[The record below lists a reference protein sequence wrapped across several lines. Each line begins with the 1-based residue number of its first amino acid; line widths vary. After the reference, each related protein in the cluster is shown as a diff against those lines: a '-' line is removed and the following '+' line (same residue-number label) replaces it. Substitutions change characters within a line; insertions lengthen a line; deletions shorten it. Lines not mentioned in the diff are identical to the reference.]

1 MNIKLQRLYDQLET
15 DRKKLMARVELVP
28 EEKFT
33 QQRAPNKWSLAQ
45 VLSHIV
51 AAEKGSTGYM
61 KKKSLGIDQLSNS
74 GIVESMK
81 IKLLIASQRLPFL
94 KFKAPKIIVD
104 HTPQFHSAESISR
117 QWNEV
122 RNDLKMFLEKMDD
135 KNIRK
140 KIYKHP
146 VAGMLDVVQAVTF
159 YREHII
165 HHSPQI
171 NRLLHHAKAD

>member
-1 MNIKLQRLYDQLET
+1 MNIKLQQLYNQLEA
-15 DRKKLMARVELVP
+15 DRKILLDQVELVP
-28 EEKFT
+28 EERFNC
-33 QQRAPNKWSLAQ
+33 QPLPGKWSLGE

-51 AAEKGSTGYM
+51 ASEHGSTSYM
-61 KKKSLGIDQLSNS
+61 KKKSLGIDLVDNS
-74 GIVESMK
+74 GIVESF
-81 IKLLIASQRLPFL
+81 KLGLLMVSQRLPFL
-94 KFKAPKIIVD
+94 KFKAPKIVLD
-104 HTPQFHSAESISR
+104 HTPQFHSAESIST

-122 RNDLKMFLEKMDD
+122 RMDLRIFLEKIED

-146 VAGMLDVVQAVTF
+146 VAGRLDVVQAITF

-171 NRLLHHAKAD
+171 KRLLHQP

>member
-1 MNIKLQRLYDQLET
+1 MNIQLQQLYTQLEA
-15 DRKKLMARVELVP
+15 DRKKLLAQVELIP
-28 EEKFT
+28 EEKFNR
-33 QQRAPNKWSLAQ
+33 QPSSGKWSLGE

-51 AAEKGSTGYM
+51 ASEQGSTSYM
-61 KKKSLGIDQLSNS
+61 KKKSLGIDQVDNS
-74 GIVESMK
+74 GTIESLK
-81 IKLLIASQRLPFL
+81 LGLLIISQRIPFL
-94 KFKAPKIIVD
+94 KFKAPKILA
-104 HTPQFHSAESISR
+104 HAPQFHSAESAIR

-122 RNDLKMFLEKMDD
+122 RLDLKIFLEKIED

-146 VAGMLDVVQAVTF
+146 VAGRLDVVQAVTF

-171 NRLLHHAKAD
+171 KRLLHQP